1 MKRVVL
7 LACLLAPPA
16 SLPVWAGGMVLAPPN
31 INIQPRNPVLDQ
43 ACVDRLKGSGAGTA
57 RAAHE
62 CRKAYNPG
70 TPPPL
75 AARDHA
81 ATDTTP
87 PPAAK
92 P

>member
-1 MKRVVL
+1 MKRAAPL
-7 LACLLAPPA
+7 LCLLAGLATPA
-16 SLPVWAGGMVLAPPN
+16 FAGGVVLAPPS
-31 INIQPRNPVLDQ
+31 INIQPRNPVLDPQ
-43 ACVDRLKGSGAGTA
+43 CVERIKGSGGSAA

-75 AARDHA
+75 AAREHPATATSA
-81 ATDTTP
+81 A
-87 PPAAK
+87 AAK

>member
-1 MKRVVL
+1 MKRAVL
-7 LACLLAPPA
+7 LACLVAAPALPPA
-16 SLPVWAGGMVLAPPN
+16 WAGGVVLAPPT
-31 INIQPRNPVLDQ
+31 ISIQPRNPVLDPK
-43 ACVDRLKGSGAGTA
+43 CVDRIKGSGGSAA

-75 AARDHA
+75 AAREHP
-81 ATDTTP
+81 ATATP
-87 PPAAK
+87 ASPK